1 MNHKLAEV
9 LTSIAMVIVLFS
21 FGIDFLVKNSIGVEE
36 TTIVITVIYI
46 IVAASVFLAVFRPI
60 RE

>member
-21 FGIDFLVKNSIGVEE
+21 FGIDFLVKSSIGVEE